1 MSKCTFDDIEWNPNN
16 IDTTCTG
23 TKYLIHG
30 PLLQIETTT
39 LEERKIVHEVCDIM
53 GERGGRLAAAGLYG
67 ILKKIGRT
75 GKSRNGSKK
84 KTVIAMDG
92 GLFEHHVRY
101 RSYMEEALQELMGS
115 DAAYEVALR
124 LQNDGSGIGAALLAA
139 SHSHFK

>member
-1 MSKCTFDDIEWNPNN
+1 VHDVCN
-16 IDTTCTG
+16 I
-23 TKYLIHG
+23 I
-30 PLLQIETTT
+30 
-39 LEERKIVHEVCDIM
+39 

-75 GKSRNGSKK
+75 GPAQNGSAATKK

-92 GLFEHHVRY
+92 GLFEHHEPY
-101 RSYMEEALQELMGS
+101 RTYMESALQELMGS

-139 SHSHFK
+139 SHSQFT

>member
-1 MSKCTFDDIEWNPNN
+1 M
-16 IDTTCTG
+16 
-23 TKYLIHG
+23 
-30 PLLQIETTT
+30 ETTT
-39 LEERKIVHEVCDIM
+39 LEERKIVHDVCDIM

-75 GKSRNGSKK
+75 GPGQNGSGKK

-92 GLFEHHVRY
+92 GLFEHHAPY
-101 RSYMEEALQELMGS
+101 RTYMESALQELMGS

-139 SHSHFK
+139 SHSQFSSTS